1 MKVTGSNLQ
10 NACKLVFTL
19 SKDEHNDPH
28 FAKEGIVGE
37 QDNRTCTCTVDGVVS
52 INTIVCMLY
61 VCIRPCQYVYCVP
74 SHVYVRMYVH
84 VRTFICYKKK
94 HQVVVCLSCHSL

>member
-1 MKVTGSNLQ
+1 MFICTCSCRVQMKVTGSNLQ

-37 QDNRTCTCTVDGVVS
+37 RDNTVCMCTVCELIHTVQFVCCLHTS
-52 INTIVCMLY
+52 INT
-61 VCIRPCQYVYCVP
+61 
-74 SHVYVRMYVH
+74 
-84 VRTFICYKKK
+84 
-94 HQVVVCLSCHSL
+94 